1 MSGPAVPREF
11 LAAETRALLAR
22 VDRLRPF
29 VEQETMLPAAVLLPR
44 ALVGIEELL
53 LAERAR
59 LRALG
64 LAYLRWLSGPGAEAP
79 AGEQQ
84 RRYALLRLRLN
95 DHLSTL
101 DLFSDAVTQRSESE
115 VGLWLSGMDVAA
127 ADALRL
133 NDGRLGE
140 EVPIICYLDRGPG
153 AAIRRARTRL
163 PGDLEN
169 PVAIVRVPRERMVG
183 HGIASSL
190 FHEVGHQGAAL
201 LDLVPSVRAALA
213 RRARGPARFGWHCWS
228 SWISE
233 ILADFWSVAR
243 LGIGSTLGLMGVVSL
258 PRPFVFRVSLTDPH
272 PFPWIRVLVSAAI
285 GHRLYPDPQWAALR
299 RLWWQLYPPSQA
311 PPAVVAVIERLL
323 PTVPALAAAVAG
335 HRPAALGGATLASA
349 LAHPSRRP
357 ADLRRLRAVTL
368 ADPAAAARIRPALR
382 FAVLGQAR
390 WDGHLSA
397 AAESR
402 EVDSMLRG
410 WARESTLR
418 MAGAA
423 AQQQPRVMAPAA
435 PRPAVTA

>member
-133 NDGRLGE
+133 NDGRLGD

-299 RLWWQLYPPSQA
+299 RIWWQLYPPDQA
-311 PPAVVAVIERLL
+311 SRATAAVIERLL
-323 PTVPALAAAVAG
+323 PTVPALAAVVAG
-335 HRPAALGGATLASA
+335 HRPAALGGASLADA

-357 ADLRRLRAVTL
+357 ADLRRLRAVLL

-390 WDGHLSA
+390 WDGRLSA
-397 AAESR
+397 EAESR

-418 MAGAA
+418 MAEAA
-423 AQQQPRVMAPAA
+423 ARQQPRVMAPAPA
-435 PRPAVTA
+435 RRAVTA